1 LPLQKDRMR
10 IPKTW
15 VPLLAK
21 KIVDNVTSKE
31 LIKPAIS
38 IKKLLL
44 ETEELI
50 LNELT
55 VEDRLNEEVR
65 ELLKIHA
72 SEIEQGR
79 LDYRRLFELTK
90 QKLVKERNLVL

>member
-1 LPLQKDRMR
+1 MR

-21 KIVDNVTSKE
+21 KIVDNILAKK
-31 LIKPAIS
+31 LIKS
-38 IKKLLL
+38 IVPQERLLS
-44 ETEELI
+44 ETEQLIMVELS
-50 LNELT
+50 

-65 ELLKIHA
+65 EILKNHA
-72 SEIEQGR
+72 SEIEKGR
-79 LDYRRLFELTK
+79 MDYRRLFELTK

>member
-10 IPKTW
+10 IPKPW

-90 QKLVKERNLVL
+90 QKLVRERNLVL

>member
-1 LPLQKDRMR
+1 MR
-10 IPKTW
+10 IPRSW

-21 KIVDNVTSKE
+21 KIVDNITSKE
-31 LIKPAIS
+31 LVKPTVPVE
-38 IKKLLL
+38 KLLF
-44 ETEELI
+44 ETEALL

-65 ELLKIHA
+65 ELLKTHT

-79 LDYRRLFELTK
+79 LDYRKLFELTK
-90 QKLVKERNLVL
+90 QKLVKERNLIL